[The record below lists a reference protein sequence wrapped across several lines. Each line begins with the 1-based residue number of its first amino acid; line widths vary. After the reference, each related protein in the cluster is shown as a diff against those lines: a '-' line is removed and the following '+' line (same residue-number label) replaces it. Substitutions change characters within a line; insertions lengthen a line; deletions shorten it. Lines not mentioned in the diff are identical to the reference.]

1 LETKQQMDNLAYIS
15 AKEIARLVRA
25 REASPVEIVDYFID
39 RIREP
44 NESLNA
50 FVFLDAEGA
59 RERARVAEKAL
70 YSGETLGPLHGVP
83 SALKDLWDYRP
94 GWINTLGGVRSLS
107 QHRCDEYSVF
117 AQRVERSG
125 AIMLGGTNA
134 PTFGFRG
141 TCDNFLFGPTKTPF
155 DLSRNSGGSSGGS
168 AAAVADG
175 LVPFAQGTDGGGS
188 IRIPAAW
195 CGVYG
200 YKPSFGRVPIVSR
213 PNAFGA
219 TAPFIFEGPI
229 TRTVEDAALLLG
241 VLAGYDPR
249 DPYALDEPWNFT
261 LPAEPKLNQWRIA
274 YARKFGDFPVEA
286 DVLSTIDN
294 AVRAFE
300 EAGATVDKVDIQFRH
315 SQAEL
320 VEAWC
325 RLISVDNL
333 RQSDLLKTKGIDLLG
348 RDANDLPP
356 ELSER
361 LQKAQSITAAEYLRD
376 KEICS
381 QVYEAIQSVFAQ
393 YDLIVTPTL
402 ACLPVLNSQNGNILG
417 PQSVND
423 VPVNPLLGWCLTYPV
438 NFSGHPAASIPA
450 GLAFG
455 SLPLGMQII
464 GRRYADRDVL
474 TASAAFERARPW
486 LNTYQICDSR
496 PLGDS

>member
-1 LETKQQMDNLAYIS
+1 MDKLAYVS
-15 AKEIARLVRA
+15 AAEIARLVRT

-39 RIREP
+39 RIRER
-44 NESLNA
+44 NGSLNA
-50 FVFLDAEGA
+50 FVFLDEDGA

-70 YSGETLGPLHGVP
+70 FSGEKLGPLHGVP
-83 SALKDLWDYRP
+83 AALKDLFNYRP
-94 GWINTLGGVRSLS
+94 GWVNTLGGIRALA

-117 AQRVERSG
+117 TQRVEESG
-125 AIMLGGTNA
+125 AITLGGTNA

-175 LVPFAQGTDGGGS
+175 LVPFAHGTDGGGS

-219 TAPFIFEGPI
+219 TTPFIFEGPI

-241 VLAGYDPR
+241 ALAGYDPR
-249 DPYALDEPWNFT
+249 DPHALDEPWNFV
-261 LPAEPKLNQWRIA
+261 LEGEPKLNHCRVA
-274 YARKFGDFPVEA
+274 YARKFGDFPIEA
-286 DVLSTIDN
+286 EVISTIDN

-300 EAGATVDKVDIQFRH
+300 QTGAAVDQVDIQFRH

-320 VEAWC
+320 SEVWC
-325 RLISVDNL
+325 RLVSVANL
-333 RQSDLLKTKGIDLLG
+333 RILAHLKTKAIDLLG
-348 RDANDLPP
+348 ADADDLPP
-356 ELSER
+356 QLREW
-361 LQKAQSITAAEYLRD
+361 LQKAQYVTATEYLQD
-376 KEICS
+376 QEIRS
-381 QVYEAIQSVFAQ
+381 QVYDTIQNVFAH

-402 ACLPVLNSQNGNILG
+402 ACLPVLNSQDGNTVG
-417 PQSVND
+417 PQLVNGA
-423 VPVNPLLGWCLTYPV
+423 PVNPLLGWCLTYPV

-455 SLPLGMQII
+455 SLPVGMQII
-464 GRRYADRDVL
+464 GRRYADGDVL
-474 TASAAFERARPW
+474 RASAAFEQARPW
-486 LNTYQICDSR
+486 FDTYEICDSR
-496 PLGDS
+496 PLPALA